1 MNYDIKQFNVEYK
14 LPSIKYDLTELKEQI
29 KQVKEQYGNLV
40 VGEDDIPKAKDI
52 RANLNKL
59 NKEMSRKRIDL
70 VKNIKEP
77 ISEFENEIK
86 VLEIDI
92 KETSEKINE
101 QIKDYE
107 EKEKRDKLD
116 LIVKSDLWEDYMI
129 FDEKWLNKTYNFTEI
144 EKELKQQEQT
154 FSNNALAIA
163 TTCQNLKLDSEKYI
177 EMLKKHSPVN
187 EILQQITSDRELLNK
202 HSVDTKIEKVEIKEN
217 INETIEDA
225 KNETIISYKLEI
237 FGTKTQLKALRQFID
252 DNGMTYEKII
262 D

>member
-1 MNYDIKQFNVEYK
+1 MDYDIKKFDIEYK
-14 LPSIKYDLTELKEQI
+14 LPTIQYDLTDLKKQI
-29 KQVKEQYGNLV
+29 EQVKEQYGNLV
-40 VGEDDIPKAKDI
+40 VGENDIPKAKEI

-70 VKNIKEP
+70 VREIKEP
-77 ISEFENEIK
+77 ISQFENEIK
-86 VLEIDI
+86 VLEVDI

-107 EKEKRDKLD
+107 EKEKKDKLD
-116 LIVKSDLWEDYMI
+116 LIVKSDLWQDYMI
-129 FDEKWLNKTYNFTEI
+129 FDEKWLNKTYKLEEI
-144 EKELKQQEQT
+144 EYELKQQEQR

-177 EMLKKHSPVN
+177 DLLKKNTPIN

-202 HSVDTKIEKVEIKEN
+202 HSNIEKVEIKEDV
-217 INETIEDA
+217 NETVDDV
-225 KNETIISYKLEI
+225 KNETILSYKLEI
-237 FGTKTQLKALRQFID
+237 FGTITQLKALRQFID
-252 DNGMTYEKII
+252 DNGMTYEKVI

>member
-1 MNYDIKQFNVEYK
+1 MNYDIKKFDIEYK
-14 LPSIKYDLTELKEQI
+14 LPTIQYDLTDLKKQI
-29 KQVKEQYGNLV
+29 EQVKEQYGNLV
-40 VGEDDIPKAKDI
+40 VGENDIPKAKEI

-70 VKNIKEP
+70 VREIKEP
-77 ISEFENEIK
+77 ISQFENEIK
-86 VLEIDI
+86 VLEVDI

-107 EKEKRDKLD
+107 EKEKKDKLD
-116 LIVKSDLWEDYMI
+116 LIVKSDLWQDYMI
-129 FDEKWLNKTYNFTEI
+129 FDEKWLNKTYKLEEI
-144 EKELKQQEQT
+144 EYELKQQEQR

-177 EMLKKHSPVN
+177 DLLKKNTPIN

-202 HSVDTKIEKVEIKEN
+202 HSNIEKVEIKEDV
-217 INETIEDA
+217 NETVDDV
-225 KNETIISYKLEI
+225 KNETILSYKLEI
-237 FGTKTQLKALRQFID
+237 FGTITQLKALRQFID
-252 DNGMTYEKII
+252 DNGMTYEKVI